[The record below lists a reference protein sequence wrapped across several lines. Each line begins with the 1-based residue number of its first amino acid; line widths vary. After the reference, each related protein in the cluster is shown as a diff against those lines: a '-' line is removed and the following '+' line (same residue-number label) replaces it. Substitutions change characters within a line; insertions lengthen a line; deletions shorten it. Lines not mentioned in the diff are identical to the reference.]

1 MVSASTFKYE
11 SRIFIANF
19 EQLRVFHRS
28 RELHQKHAGMWTI
41 HCIPFS
47 RCIGQKERQI
57 QDTKTQCLCTFQT
70 V

>member
-57 QDTKTQCLCTFQT
+57 
-70 V
+70 